1 MEDYERQERV
11 ARAKQLIEDAVEFQK
26 EAFAQAAGQAIN
38 KGLGEALK
46 ENNLSIEDWQR
57 IYVSAPET
65 TLRKQQE
72 QMKKFANKLIAK
84 ATKGQRAPK
93 ENQGDSEESL
103 RMGGQRPRSS
113 DSMDLGHIVDS
124 RKSGKM
130 SSEQALDAMI
140 KSTLG
145 DYFSRTMQK

>member
-46 ENNLSIEDWQR
+46 ENNLSVEDWQR
-57 IYVSAPET
+57 IYTSAPET

-84 ATKGQRAPK
+84 ATKGQRGNEKA
-93 ENQGDSEESL
+93 GDSDESL
-103 RMGGQRPRSS
+103 RMGGQRPRGS
-113 DSMDLGHIVDS
+113 DSMDLGSIVDS

-130 SSEQALDAMI
+130 SSQQALDAMI

-145 DYFSRTMQK
+145 DYFSRTMPK